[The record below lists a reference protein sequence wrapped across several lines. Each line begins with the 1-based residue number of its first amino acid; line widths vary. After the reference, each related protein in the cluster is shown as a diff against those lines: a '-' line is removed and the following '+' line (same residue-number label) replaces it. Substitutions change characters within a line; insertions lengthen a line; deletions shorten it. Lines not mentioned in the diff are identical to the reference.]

1 MGLFN
6 TFNRE
11 RAAYRSAMKA
21 ADNSLRNKRAM
32 TNAGFTLA
40 SDVRG
45 KVASK
50 ALATGAM
57 FGAVGYAYN
66 TATGG
71 DPFSGATSGM
81 MAGALVGGAR
91 AAASLSRAG
100 RDGRIIKS
108 ISQFNNRAKNP
119 GAAMETSTFS
129 QALFG
134 DMGASIGKFNNASRS
149 PVNRASNAG
158 KAANMSGAGSRNTY
172 TGWNARVVGDNITN
186 SYGASPGKDGIFR
199 NQTWGK

>member
-11 RAAYRSAMKA
+11 RAAYRSAMRA

-32 TNAGFTLA
+32 ANAGFTLA

-45 KVASK
+45 KVTSK

-119 GAAMETSTFS
+119 SAAMDTSTFS

-134 DMGASIGKFNNASRS
+134 DMSASIGKFNNASRS
-149 PVNRASNAG
+149 PVNRTANAG

-186 SYGASPGKDGIFR
+186 SYGRSPGKDGMFK
-199 NQTWGK
+199 QTWGK

>member
-45 KVASK
+45 KLASRS
-50 ALATGAM
+50 LATGAA

-71 DPFSGATSGM
+71 DPFSGASSGM
-81 MAGALVGGAR
+81 MAGALIGGAR
-91 AAASLSRAG
+91 GASLLSKAG

-119 GAAMETSTFS
+119 AAAMETSTFS

-134 DMGASIGKFNNASRS
+134 EMGSSIGKFNNASRS
-149 PVNRASNAG
+149 PVNRAANSA

-172 TGWNARVVGDNITN
+172 TGYNARVVGDQLTN
-186 SYGASPGKDGIFR
+186 TYGASPGKDGIFK

>member
-11 RAAYRSAMKA
+11 RAAYRSAARA

-45 KVASK
+45 KFASS
-50 ALATGAM
+50 ALATGAT

-71 DPFSGATSGM
+71 DGFSGAKNGF
-81 MAGALVGGAR
+81 MAGAVVGGAR
-91 AAASLSRAG
+91 AAASLIKAG
-100 RDGRIIKS
+100 RDGRIVKS
-108 ISQFNNRAKNP
+108 ISQFNKRAVNP
-119 GAAMETSTFS
+119 AAPMETATFS
-129 QALFG
+129 EALFG
-134 DMGASIGKFNNASRS
+134 GFGKFNNASRS
-149 PVNRASNAG
+149 PVNRTASAA
-158 KAANMSGAGSRNTY
+158 KAASASGAGSSNTY
-172 TGWNARVVGDNITN
+172 AGANARTVGGGI
-186 SYGASPGKDGIFR
+186 SGGAGKNPWTGGFSG
-199 NQTWGK
+199 QSTGKWGV

>member
-11 RAAYRSAMKA
+11 RAAYRSAARA

-45 KVASK
+45 RLASST
-50 ALATGAM
+50 LATGAT

-71 DPFSGATSGM
+71 DGFSGAKNGF
-81 MAGALVGGAR
+81 MAGAVVGGAR
-91 AAASLSRAG
+91 AAASLIKAG
-100 RDGRIIKS
+100 RDGRIAKS
-108 ISQFNNRAKNP
+108 ISQFNNRAVNP
-119 GAAMETSTFS
+119 AAPMETATFS
-129 QALFG
+129 EALFG
-134 DMGASIGKFNNASRS
+134 GFGKFNNASRS
-149 PVNRASNAG
+149 PVNRTASAAKAASASGTGSSNTYAGANARTVGGGISGGAG
-158 KAANMSGAGSRNTY
+158 KNPWTGDFSGQS
-172 TGWNARVVGDNITN
+172 TG
-186 SYGASPGKDGIFR
+186 K
-199 NQTWGK
+199 WGV

>member
-1 MGLFN
+1 
-6 TFNRE
+6 
-11 RAAYRSAMKA
+11 
-21 ADNSLRNKRAM
+21 M

-50 ALATGAM
+50 ALATGAA

-119 GAAMETSTFS
+119 SAAMETSTFS

-134 DMGASIGKFNNASRS
+134 DMSASIGKFNNASRS
-149 PVNRASNAG
+149 PVNRTANAG

-186 SYGASPGKDGIFR
+186 SYGRSPGKDGMFK
-199 NQTWGK
+199 QTWGK